1 MKISIITVCFNAVGV
16 IEKTIL
22 SVISQTYNDVEYII
36 IDGGSTDGT
45 LDIVKKYE
53 NYIAYW
59 FCEPDSGIYNAM
71 NKGVKYATGLYC
83 NFMNAGDFFINEKVL
98 ENIFTSNRNEDLI
111 SGIAQIPQGFW
122 YPPEEKN
129 ISLFYFFK
137 KGFCHQ
143 ATFIKRQLM
152 EEYPYDEDLK
162 ISADLLFFIM
172 VSVFR
177 NGTSYT
183 RINEIVCFYDT
194 NGISS
199 NMEKADEERCRILK
213 SVVPARIFKDYQLLY
228 LYDTPLLKM
237 LLPIINNSFFV
248 KSLSFLRFLKKKIK
262 KNIEWK

>member
-59 FCEPDSGIYNAM
+59 ISEPDSGIYNAM

-129 ISLFYFFK
+129 ISL
-137 KGFCHQ
+137 
-143 ATFIKRQLM
+143 
-152 EEYPYDEDLK
+152 
-162 ISADLLFFIM
+162 
-172 VSVFR
+172 
-177 NGTSYT
+177 GT
-183 RINEIVCFYDT
+183 V
-194 NGISS
+194 
-199 NMEKADEERCRILK
+199 A
-213 SVVPARIFKDYQLLY
+213 
-228 LYDTPLLKM
+228 
-237 LLPIINNSFFV
+237 
-248 KSLSFLRFLKKKIK
+248 
-262 KNIEWK
+262 

>member
-1 MKISIITVCFNAVGV
+1 M
-16 IEKTIL
+16 
-22 SVISQTYNDVEYII
+22 ISQTYNDVEYII

-59 FCEPDSGIYNAM
+59 ISEPDSGIYNAM

-213 SVVPARIFKDYQLLY
+213 SVVPARIFKDYQLL
-228 LYDTPLLKM
+228 
-237 LLPIINNSFFV
+237 V

>member
-59 FCEPDSGIYNAM
+59 ISEPDSGIYNAM

-111 SGIAQIPQGFW
+111 SGIAQIPQ
-122 YPPEEKN
+122 
-129 ISLFYFFK
+129 
-137 KGFCHQ
+137 
-143 ATFIKRQLM
+143 
-152 EEYPYDEDLK
+152 
-162 ISADLLFFIM
+162 
-172 VSVFR
+172 
-177 NGTSYT
+177 
-183 RINEIVCFYDT
+183 
-194 NGISS
+194 
-199 NMEKADEERCRILK
+199 
-213 SVVPARIFKDYQLLY
+213 
-228 LYDTPLLKM
+228 
-237 LLPIINNSFFV
+237 
-248 KSLSFLRFLKKKIK
+248 
-262 KNIEWK
+262 

>member
-1 MKISIITVCFNAVGV
+1 
-16 IEKTIL
+16 
-22 SVISQTYNDVEYII
+22 
-36 IDGGSTDGT
+36 
-45 LDIVKKYE
+45 
-53 NYIAYW
+53 
-59 FCEPDSGIYNAM
+59 M

-213 SVVPARIFKDYQLLY
+213 SVVPVRIFKDYQLLY